1 MEDKKVKDSIN
12 VEAVQ
17 KRIETL
23 KYTIQM
29 LTKTLGEMILSE
41 TAPQES
47 IEIVKHSING
57 NRQEL
62 SELRQLLKDEEERNF
77 PKFVS
82 SEYWNPKKQDGVVGT
97 ICGHEIYEPVMERN
111 FIIEFPDF
119 LGIDSSDVISYN
131 EIGDSLHIKICN
143 NVRCPIL
150 SIQKAIIDKSF
161 TNETKAQITIVTLDT
176 FGDPLYKTIYYI
188 SSLDTYQTTGGN
200 YNSNEPQRILLKFI
214 INYKLHGPAN
224 KSQHKDIKKN

>member
-41 TAPQES
+41 TAPKES

-57 NRQEL
+57 NKQEL
-62 SELRQLLKDEEERNF
+62 SELQQLLKDEEERNF

-82 SEYWNPKKQDGVVGT
+82 SEYWNPKKQD
-97 ICGHEIYEPVMERN
+97 
-111 FIIEFPDF
+111 
-119 LGIDSSDVISYN
+119 
-131 EIGDSLHIKICN
+131 
-143 NVRCPIL
+143 
-150 SIQKAIIDKSF
+150 
-161 TNETKAQITIVTLDT
+161 
-176 FGDPLYKTIYYI
+176 
-188 SSLDTYQTTGGN
+188 
-200 YNSNEPQRILLKFI
+200 
-214 INYKLHGPAN
+214 
-224 KSQHKDIKKN
+224 